1 MAKIRRYTLPI
12 VLAAIAL
19 ILLTV
24 GILALTVWKPQQQ
37 VVAERSTDQP
47 FTMTRAGVLPL
58 YADQVTVK
66 ATADQGETVWL
77 AVGSPED
84 VSAWL
89 ADESYDEIVG
99 LSTLTELK
107 ATPHSVQGE
116 ATDEQ
121 QSGEEDADEGAVS
134 NPISSDMWTAIK
146 YGNGSVS
153 LVLTGDE
160 LQDSILAATDGVG
173 PAPTITLSWDTPRAN
188 MLAVVSFILMGI
200 FWFLA
205 AVAFGAMFATRSR
218 RKTRS
223 AQIQA
228 RGQHDLTETTMIR
241 PLDENEVTES
251 EMVRALPAA
260 AVVTSLTPKAL
271 EGAFEE
277 VDEAREEREE
287 GSEAPPASEGDR
299 VDDDPARTQK
309 EVQEG
314 AEEQAH
320 AQTEQEDAA
329 VVAEAVAET
338 EAVVEEREQPG
349 GAEPAVEEPVVEEPS
364 VGESVETV
372 TTESGMLNLAAL
384 QGGGAFPTRRAM
396 REAQKRG
403 IDALVVEGR
412 RFPTRRSLA
421 ETGSS
426 APEDVLK
433 KRSVRGL
440 GWEELL
446 ERSADKVENSGDN

>member
-241 PLDENEVTES
+241 TLDENEVTES

-271 EGAFEE
+271 EGAFED
-277 VDEAREEREE
+277 VDEAREERDE
-287 GSEAPPASEGDR
+287 GSEAPPASEGDH

-309 EVQEG
+309 DVQEE

-338 EAVVEEREQPG
+338 EAVVEETEQPG

-421 ETGSS
+421 EAGSS